1 MGLDTSKSKTSPE
14 ELKANA
20 RAKVDGK
27 KNRQAFIDELT
38 DLITREDSPV
48 DSVTLTELRHCW
60 IHFPLGKDLVDR
72 IERLYSDK
80 KQAEVKK
87 AVLLSAILACL
98 ECLLYTSLHSS
109 DVSRTP

>member
-20 RAKVDGK
+20 RAKVAGK
-27 KNRQAFIDELT
+27 KNRQAFINELT

-48 DSVTLTELRHCW
+48 DSVTLTELRACW
-60 IHFPLGKDLVDR
+60 IYFPLGKDLVDR

-80 KQAEVKK
+80 KQEEVKK
-87 AVLLSAILACL
+87 VVLLSAILAYIERL
-98 ECLLYTSLHSS
+98 G
-109 DVSRTP
+109 